1 MVLIGVWNWY
11 TSLQLVHCKRALAN
25 DPSMWDLGDPQGVPR
40 SAYSALAFAVLGR
53 PGLWLLEGSVLFV
66 LLGVC
71 ASMQIQFAQ
80 FAAAVCPNL
89 GYSACLLVSA
99 CLLLPLVLQRTL
111 VGLSRVSALGLA
123 VLVLGLC
130 VVAVHG
136 WLHYGGEPISPTLLT
151 APSLGGAAAFF
162 GIATFS
168 FGVQM
173 MVLPVQEAMAQPS
186 RIGEALA
193 LALGAVVVLYL
204 LVGGGLASLYASQGV
219 QQLIVLNLPPG
230 SLLATAVQTC
240 AALVSVLSYPLPLMP
255 VVQLLLAPVER
266 LRLGPP
272 RRRESGLRLGILL
285 VTSAVALFVPN
296 FGAIAGFLGC
306 LNVTASMVLPPA
318 LHLKLVSLRAWEARR
333 GSAQGAAVARD
344 ALLLLLG
351 VATLIFSTALTAS
364 TLVAHGESPARPTTP
379 QA

>member
-1 MVLIGVWNWY
+1 M
-11 TSLQLVHCKRALAN
+11 
-25 DPSMWDLGDPQGVPR
+25 
-40 SAYSALAFAVLGR
+40 
-53 PGLWLLEGSVLFV
+53 
-66 LLGVC
+66 
-71 ASMQIQFAQ
+71 
-80 FAAAVCPNL
+80 
-89 GYSACLLVSA
+89 
-99 CLLLPLVLQRTL
+99 
-111 VGLSRVSALGLA
+111 
-123 VLVLGLC
+123 
-130 VVAVHG
+130 
-136 WLHYGGEPISPTLLT
+136 
-151 APSLGGAAAFF
+151 
-162 GIATFS
+162 
-168 FGVQM
+168 
-173 MVLPVQEAMAQPS
+173 
-186 RIGEALA
+186 
-193 LALGAVVVLYL
+193 
-204 LVGGGLASLYASQGV
+204 
-219 QQLIVLNLPPG
+219 LNLPPG